1 MSYLEWKRAGCPT
14 SSEPDTYPSDL
25 WAVYA
30 TPEVVL
36 ELLDTAQQKS
46 RPAQCACCNPSW
58 CKTTSKCLRQQ
69 AGQADNVRRLVAP
82 VAWWRLSTLPECGPC
97 ATTDADEAQ
106 EWRAQGLDVRT
117 LREPT
122 REAQNLRAAL
132 RLCHQRLEF
141 MQMLY
146 ESDLQELRDGSVD
159 ALRDAL
165 AAGAAA
171 LQD

>member
-1 MSYLEWKRAGCPT
+1 M
-14 SSEPDTYPSDL
+14 
-25 WAVYA
+25 
-30 TPEVVL
+30 
-36 ELLDTAQQKS
+36 
-46 RPAQCACCNPSW
+46 
-58 CKTTSKCLRQQ
+58 
-69 AGQADNVRRLVAP
+69 
-82 VAWWRLSTLPECGPC
+82 AWWRLSTLPECGPC

-122 REAQNLRAAL
+122 REAQSLRAAL